1 MSEDKR
7 SIYIFA
13 VILFAGIIL
22 IQQNRSDS
30 SVEITESEIMSHIR
44 YLSHENRKG
53 RYPGTRE
60 SKDVISYIIRRLK
73 SYRIKPGAGKSF
85 VQPFDIKTGVE
96 LDEGNFAIL
105 DGDTLV
111 IESDYIPFSFSAIG
125 SHTAS
130 LIFAGYGFDIDEEGI
145 LWNDYKGLDVKGK
158 WVVVMRHGPE
168 REQVHSIFSKH
179 SPLHKKMLVARDN
192 GALGIVFV
200 SQLKNDELFPFEYMP
215 GYSNEGI
222 PAIHISNSVANK
234 LLNLYG
240 WSQKSIREKMNQ
252 SLKSFSF
259 TMDKSTFSTNIKI
272 KSVNTRAANIVGE
285 IRSGNRKFRDE
296 YILIG
301 AHFDHIGRGGPNSG
315 SRKPGLDEVHP
326 GANDNASGV
335 AGLLELAQKLS
346 HNKSKLKRSVLLVG
360 FDAEERGLLGSKYF
374 LEDTTMI
381 NKDIVTMLNLD
392 MIGRMKDSI
401 VYVGGTSTSPQF
413 MPIIDSI
420 NKDKSFNISL
430 SMPDFGQS
438 DHTSFYLNEIP
449 VLFFFSGF
457 HDEYHTP
464 DDTWKDINL
473 KGEVDLLN
481 LVYDITYSLTRNP
494 EKPTFMESTPSK
506 PKMSTPTRF
515 RVALGIMPSYGSN
528 EIGLEVDAI
537 SRKDG
542 PAAKAGIVAGDVIK
556 SINGKDIKDIY
567 EYMDRLAELKKGMS
581 VPININRNG
590 KLITLE
596 VLF

>member
-13 VILFAGIIL
+13 AILFASIFL
-22 IQQNRSDS
+22 VQQNRSDS
-30 SVEITESEIMSHIR
+30 SVEITENEIMDHIR

-85 VQPFDIKTGVE
+85 VQPFDIKTGIE

-105 DGDTLV
+105 DEDTLV
-111 IESDYIPFSFSAIG
+111 IGSDYIPFSFSATG
-125 SHTAS
+125 LHSSA
-130 LIFAGYGFDIDEEGI
+130 LVFAGYGFDINEEGI
-145 LWNDYKGLDVKGK
+145 IWNDYKGLDVNGK

-168 REQVHSIFSKH
+168 RDQVHSIFSKH

-192 GALGIVFV
+192 GASGIVFV
-200 SQLKNDELFPFEYMP
+200 SQLENDALFPFEYMP

-234 LLNLYG
+234 LLNLYE

-252 SLKSFSF
+252 SLQSLNFE
-259 TMDKSTFSTNIKI
+259 MDKSTFSASIKI
-272 KSVNTRAANIVGE
+272 KSVNTRAANVVGE

-346 HNKSKLKRSVLLVG
+346 YNKSKLKRSVLLVG
-360 FDAEERGLLGSKYF
+360 FDAEEKGLLGSKHF
-374 LEDTTMI
+374 LGDTTII
-381 NKDIVTMLNLD
+381 NKNIVAMINLD

-401 VYVGGTSTSPQF
+401 AYVGGTSTSPQF
-413 MPIIDSI
+413 MPIIDSLS
-420 NKDKSFNISL
+420 KGRSFNISL

-464 DDTWKDINL
+464 DDNWQDINL
-473 KGEVDLLN
+473 KGEVDLLD
-481 LVYDITYSLTRNP
+481 LVYDIAYLLARNP
-494 EKPTFMESTPSK
+494 EQPTFKESTPSK
-506 PKMSTPTRF
+506 PKMSTPTKF
-515 RVALGIMPSYGSN
+515 RVALGIMPSYDSN

-537 SRKDG
+537 SRKGG
-542 PAAKAGIVAGDVIK
+542 PAAKAGILAGDVIK

-567 EYMDRLAELKKGMS
+567 EYMDRLAELKEGMLI
-581 VPININRNG
+581 PIEIDRGG
-590 KLITLE
+590 KLMTLE